1 MLSCTE
7 SSGIRHLSIMNTQSD
22 VDIRRG
28 NKPQC
33 FGLTATAIPEAN
45 SSQTGV
51 SVRNAQ
57 SETKQ
62 WYVLRVSY
70 GRAEKA
76 NEILKAK
83 GIETH
88 LPLHTVYKEVD
99 GKRKKQRVPM
109 LPNFLFV
116 RTTLSILESLIKS
129 SPDFHFIT
137 FYYDHFN
144 MKSDGKNPPLV
155 VPANSMDNFIKLTS
169 IDNEHILLIDEING
183 TYKQGD
189 YVRIIDGPFKGIEG
203 RVTKITGQKRVIVE
217 LPGLCSVATAYIP
230 KAFLLQLEHTE

>member
-1 MLSCTE
+1 
-7 SSGIRHLSIMNTQSD
+7 MNTVPD

-28 NKPQC
+28 QEPQR

-45 SSQTGV
+45 GSQTGV
-51 SVRNAQ
+51 SVENAQ

-70 GRAEKA
+70 GRAVKA
-76 NEILKAK
+76 NELLKAK

-88 LPLHTVYKEVD
+88 LPLHTTNKEVN
-99 GKRKKQRVPM
+99 GKRIKQRLPL
-109 LPNFLFV
+109 LPNILFAK
-116 RTTLSILESLIKS
+116 TTLSVLEQFLKS
-129 SPDFHFIT
+129 SPDLSFIT

-144 MKSDGKNPPLV
+144 KKPDGKNPPLF
-155 VPANSMDNFIKLTS
+155 VPKESMDNFIKLTS
-169 IDNEHILLIDEING
+169 IDDEHILLIDKVNG

-230 KAFLLQLEHTE
+230 KVFLLQV

>member
-1 MLSCTE
+1 MP
-7 SSGIRHLSIMNTQSD
+7 D

-28 NKPQC
+28 CKPHC

-45 SSQTGV
+45 GSQTGV
-51 SVRNAQ
+51 SVENAQ

-76 NEILKAK
+76 NEFLKAK

-88 LPLHTVYKEVD
+88 LPLHTIYKEVN
-99 GKRKKQRVPM
+99 GKRKKQRIPL
-109 LPNFLFV
+109 LPNFLFSN
-116 RTTLSILESLIKS
+116 TTLSVLQSILKS
-129 SPDFHFIT
+129 SPDLSFIT

-155 VPANSMDNFIKLTS
+155 VPKESMDNFIKLTS
-169 IDNEHILLIDEING
+169 IDDEHILLIDEVNG

-189 YVRIIDGPFKGIEG
+189 YVHIIDGPFKGIEG

-230 KAFLLQLEHTE
+230 KGFIKEGQVTGSFPA

>member
-57 SETKQ
+57 SETEQ

-88 LPLHTVYKEVD
+88 LSPT
-99 GKRKKQRVPM
+99 
-109 LPNFLFV
+109 
-116 RTTLSILESLIKS
+116 IKS
-129 SPDFHFIT
+129 KCRGDRHRGYGGRFRQWLDAAGIPPSYRSCGNGSAMRVSAAGFWAKSKDECISLATETEWLYRMIILTRNAVQEGASPHHLFLQRRETSHEHRQSGTVCGTHSKRTAAENVEKILGK
-137 FYYDHFN
+137 
-144 MKSDGKNPPLV
+144 MQIILKSL
-155 VPANSMDNFIKLTS
+155 
-169 IDNEHILLIDEING
+169 
-183 TYKQGD
+183 
-189 YVRIIDGPFKGIEG
+189 
-203 RVTKITGQKRVIVE
+203 
-217 LPGLCSVATAYIP
+217 YICTR
-230 KAFLLQLEHTE
+230 F

>member
-1 MLSCTE
+1 
-7 SSGIRHLSIMNTQSD
+7 MNTTPD

-28 NKPQC
+28 NEPQR

-45 SSQTGV
+45 GSQTGV

-57 SETKQ
+57 SETEQ

-76 NEILKAK
+76 NDLLAAK
-83 GIETH
+83 GIETYI
-88 LPLHTVYKEVD
+88 PFHTIYKEVN
-99 GKRKKQRVPM
+99 GKPKKQRVPM

-116 RTTLSILESLIKS
+116 HTTLSMLKTILKS
-129 SPDFHFIT
+129 ITNKTLIT
-137 FYYDHFN
+137 FYYDHFATIE
-144 MKSDGKNPPLV
+144 DGKNPPLI
-155 VPANSMDNFIKLTS
+155 VPNEDMENFIKLTS
-169 IDNEHILLIDEING
+169 IDNEHILLVDEVNG

-217 LPGLCSVATAYIP
+217 LPGICSVATAYIP
-230 KAFLLQLEHTE
+230 KVFLWQV

>member
-1 MLSCTE
+1 
-7 SSGIRHLSIMNTQSD
+7 MNTQPD

-88 LPLHTVYKEVD
+88 LPLHTIYKEVD
-99 GKRKKQRVPM
+99 GKRKKERVPM

-116 RTTLSILESLIKS
+116 HTTLSILESQLES
-129 SPDFHFIT
+129 SSDFRFIS

-144 MKSDGKNPPLV
+144 KKPDGKNPPLIV
-155 VPANSMDNFIKLTS
+155 STESMDNFIKLTS
-169 IDNEHILLIDEING
+169 IDDEHILLIDEVNG
-183 TYKQGD
+183 TYKQGGI
-189 YVRIIDGPFKGIEG
+189 VRIIEGPFKGIEG

-217 LPGLCSVATAYIP
+217 LPGLCCVATAYVP
-230 KAFLLQLEHTE
+230 KAFIKKM

>member
-7 SSGIRHLSIMNTQSD
+7 SSGINYLTIMNTTPD

-28 NKPQC
+28 NKPQS
-33 FGLTATAIPEAN
+33 FGLTATALPEAN
-45 SSQTGV
+45 GSQIGV

-57 SETKQ
+57 SETEQ

-76 NEILKAK
+76 NEILTAK
-83 GIETH
+83 GIETY
-88 LPLHTVYKEVD
+88 LPLHTINKEVD

-144 MKSDGKNPPLV
+144 MKSDGKNPPLI
-155 VPANSMDNFIKLTS
+155 VPTESMDNFIKLTS
-169 IDNEHILLIDEING
+169 IDDEHILLIDEING

-189 YVRIIDGPFKGIEG
+189 YVRIIEGSFKGIEG

-230 KAFLLQLEHTE
+230 KGFIISLC

>member
-1 MLSCTE
+1 MP
-7 SSGIRHLSIMNTQSD
+7 D

-28 NKPQC
+28 NEPQR

-45 SSQTGV
+45 GSQTGV
-51 SVRNAQ
+51 SVENAQ

-76 NEILKAK
+76 NELLKAK

-88 LPLHTVYKEVD
+88 LPRHTTYKGVN
-99 GKRKKQRVPM
+99 GKRIKQRLPL
-109 LPNFLFV
+109 LPNFLFAK
-116 RTTLSILESLIKS
+116 TTLSVLEQFLKS
-129 SPDFHFIT
+129 SPDLNFIT

-144 MKSDGKNPPLV
+144 KKPDGKNPPLV
-155 VPANSMDNFIKLTS
+155 VPKESMDNFIKLTS
-169 IDNEHILLIDEING
+169 IDDEHILLIDKVNG

-230 KAFLLQLEHTE
+230 KVFLLQV

>member
-1 MLSCTE
+1 MP
-7 SSGIRHLSIMNTQSD
+7 D

-28 NKPQC
+28 NEPQR

-45 SSQTGV
+45 GSQTGV
-51 SVRNAQ
+51 SVENAQ

-76 NEILKAK
+76 NELLKAK

-88 LPLHTVYKEVD
+88 IPLHTIYKEVN
-99 GKRKKQRVPM
+99 GKRNKQRVPM
-109 LPNFLFV
+109 LPNFLFAK
-116 RTTLSILESLIKS
+116 TTLSVLQSFLMS
-129 SPDFHFIT
+129 SPDLNFIT

-144 MKSDGKNPPLV
+144 KKPDGKNPPLI
-155 VPANSMDNFIKLTS
+155 VPKEPMDNFIKLTS
-169 IDNEHILLIDEING
+169 IDDEHILLIDEVNG

-203 RVTKITGQKRVIVE
+203 RVAKITGQKRVIVE
-217 LPGLCSVATAYIP
+217 VPGLCSVATAYIP
-230 KAFLLQLEHTE
+230 KAFILIGN

>member
-1 MLSCTE
+1 
-7 SSGIRHLSIMNTQSD
+7 MNTQPD

-33 FGLTATAIPEAN
+33 FGLTATALPEAN
-45 SSQTGV
+45 GSQTGV
-51 SVRNAQ
+51 SVRNVQ

-62 WYVLRVSY
+62 WYILRVSY

-76 NEILKAK
+76 NDLLAAK
-83 GIETH
+83 GIETYI
-88 LPLHTVYKEVD
+88 PFHTIYKEVN
-99 GKRKKQRVPM
+99 GKPKKQRVPM

-116 RTTLSILESLIKS
+116 HTSLCIIGLLLKS
-129 SPDFHFIT
+129 SPDFRFIS

-144 MKSDGKNPPLV
+144 TKSDGKNPPLV
-155 VPANSMDNFIKLTS
+155 VPANSMEYFIKLTS
-169 IDNEHILLIDEING
+169 IDNDHILLVDETNG

-217 LPGLCSVATAYIP
+217 LPGFCSVATAYIP
-230 KAFLLQLEHTE
+230 KGFIISLC

>member
-1 MLSCTE
+1 
-7 SSGIRHLSIMNTQSD
+7 MNTMPD

-28 NKPQC
+28 NEPQR

-45 SSQTGV
+45 GSQTGV
-51 SVRNAQ
+51 SVENAQ

-76 NEILKAK
+76 NELLKAK

-88 LPLHTVYKEVD
+88 LPLHTTYKGVN
-99 GKRKKQRVPM
+99 GKRIKQRLPL
-109 LPNFLFV
+109 LPNFLFAK
-116 RTTLSILESLIKS
+116 TTLSVLEQFLKS
-129 SPDFHFIT
+129 SPDLNFIT

-144 MKSDGKNPPLV
+144 KKPDGKNPPLV
-155 VPANSMDNFIKLTS
+155 VPKESMDNFIKLTS
-169 IDNEHILLIDEING
+169 IDDEHILLIDKVNG

-230 KAFLLQLEHTE
+230 KVFLLQV

>member
-1 MLSCTE
+1 
-7 SSGIRHLSIMNTQSD
+7 MNTVPD

-28 NKPQC
+28 NEPQC

-45 SSQTGV
+45 GLQTGV
-51 SVRNAQ
+51 SVENAQ

-76 NEILKAK
+76 NELLKAK
-83 GIETH
+83 EIVTH
-88 LPLHTVYKEVD
+88 LPLHTIYKEVN
-99 GKRKKQRVPM
+99 GKRKKQRIPL
-109 LPNFLFV
+109 LPNFLFAK
-116 RTTLSILESLIKS
+116 TTLSVLQSFLKS
-129 SPDFHFIT
+129 SPDFRFIS

-144 MKSDGKNPPLV
+144 TKSNGKNPPLV

-169 IDNEHILLIDEING
+169 IDNEHILLVDEANG

-189 YVRIIDGPFKGIEG
+189 FVRIIEGSFKGIEG

-230 KAFLLQLEHTE
+230 KAFLLQLEHTK

>member
-1 MLSCTE
+1 
-7 SSGIRHLSIMNTQSD
+7 MNTMPD

-28 NKPQC
+28 NEPQR

-45 SSQTGV
+45 GSQTGV
-51 SVRNAQ
+51 SVENAQ

-76 NEILKAK
+76 NELLKAK

-88 LPLHTVYKEVD
+88 LPRHTTYKGVN
-99 GKRKKQRVPM
+99 GKRIKQRLPL
-109 LPNFLFV
+109 LPNFLFAK
-116 RTTLSILESLIKS
+116 TTLSVLEQFLKS
-129 SPDFHFIT
+129 SPDLNFIT

-144 MKSDGKNPPLV
+144 KKPDGKNPPLV
-155 VPANSMDNFIKLTS
+155 VPKESMDNFIKLTS
-169 IDNEHILLIDEING
+169 IDDEHILLIDKVNG

-230 KAFLLQLEHTE
+230 KVFLLQV

>member
-1 MLSCTE
+1 MP
-7 SSGIRHLSIMNTQSD
+7 D

-28 NKPQC
+28 NEPQR
-33 FGLTATAIPEAN
+33 FGLTATANPEAN
-45 SSQTGV
+45 GSQTGV
-51 SVRNAQ
+51 SVENAQ

-76 NEILKAK
+76 NELLKAK

-88 LPLHTVYKEVD
+88 LPLHTTYKEVN
-99 GKRKKQRVPM
+99 GKRIKQRLPL
-109 LPNFLFV
+109 LPNILFAK
-116 RTTLSILESLIKS
+116 TTLSVLEQFLKS
-129 SPDFHFIT
+129 SPDLNFIT

-144 MKSDGKNPPLV
+144 KKPDGKNPPLV
-155 VPANSMDNFIKLTS
+155 VPKESMDNFIKLTS
-169 IDNEHILLIDEING
+169 IDDEHILLIDKVNG

-217 LPGLCSVATAYIP
+217 LPGICSVATAYIP
-230 KAFLLQLEHTE
+230 KVFLLQV

>member
-1 MLSCTE
+1 MP
-7 SSGIRHLSIMNTQSD
+7 D

-28 NKPQC
+28 NEPQR

-45 SSQTGV
+45 GSQTGV
-51 SVRNAQ
+51 SVENAQ

-76 NEILKAK
+76 NELLKAK

-88 LPLHTVYKEVD
+88 LPLHTTYKEVN
-99 GKRKKQRVPM
+99 GKRIKQRLPL
-109 LPNFLFV
+109 LPNFLFAK
-116 RTTLSILESLIKS
+116 TTLSVLEQFLKS
-129 SPDFHFIT
+129 SPDLNFIT

-144 MKSDGKNPPLV
+144 KKSDGKNPPLI
-155 VPANSMDNFIKLTS
+155 VPTESMDNFIKLTS
-169 IDNEHILLIDEING
+169 IDDEHILLIDEING

-189 YVRIIDGPFKGIEG
+189 FVRIIEGSFKGIEG

>member
-1 MLSCTE
+1 
-7 SSGIRHLSIMNTQSD
+7 MNTQPD

-45 SSQTGV
+45 GSQTGV
-51 SVRNAQ
+51 SVENAQ

-70 GRAEKA
+70 GRSEKA
-76 NEILKAK
+76 NELLKAK

-88 LPLHTVYKEVD
+88 LPRHTTYKGVN
-99 GKRKKQRVPM
+99 GKRIKQRLPL
-109 LPNFLFV
+109 LPNILFAK
-116 RTTLSILESLIKS
+116 TTLSVLEQFLKS
-129 SPDFHFIT
+129 SPDLNFIT

-144 MKSDGKNPPLV
+144 KKPDGKNPPLV
-155 VPANSMDNFIKLTS
+155 VPKESMDNFIKLTS
-169 IDNEHILLIDEING
+169 IDDEHILLIDKVNG

-230 KAFLLQLEHTE
+230 KVFLLQV

>member
-1 MLSCTE
+1 
-7 SSGIRHLSIMNTQSD
+7 MNTVPD

-28 NKPQC
+28 NEPQC

-45 SSQTGV
+45 GSQTGV
-51 SVRNAQ
+51 SVGNAQ

-76 NEILKAK
+76 NETLTAK
-83 GIETH
+83 GIKTH
-88 LPLHTVYKEVD
+88 LPLHTIYKEVN

-116 RTTLSILESLIKS
+116 NTTLSVLQSFLKS
-129 SPDFHFIT
+129 SPDLSFIT

-144 MKSDGKNPPLV
+144 KKPDGKNPPLV
-155 VPANSMDNFIKLTS
+155 VPKEPMDNFIKLTS
-169 IDNEHILLIDEING
+169 IDDEHILLIDEVNG
-183 TYKQGD
+183 NFKIGD
-189 YVRIIDGPFKGIEG
+189 KVRVIAGSFIGIEG
-203 RVTKITGQKRVIVE
+203 RLAKITGQKRVIVE
-217 LPGLCSVATAYIP
+217 LPGLCCVATAYIP
-230 KAFLLQLEHTE
+230 KAFLTLM

>member
-1 MLSCTE
+1 
-7 SSGIRHLSIMNTQSD
+7 MNTMPD

-28 NKPQC
+28 NEPQR

-45 SSQTGV
+45 GSQTGV
-51 SVRNAQ
+51 SVENAQ

-70 GRAEKA
+70 GRAVKA
-76 NEILKAK
+76 NELLKAK

-88 LPLHTVYKEVD
+88 LPLHTTNKEVN
-99 GKRKKQRVPM
+99 GKRIKQRLPL
-109 LPNFLFV
+109 LPNFLFAK
-116 RTTLSILESLIKS
+116 TTLSVLEQFLKS
-129 SPDFHFIT
+129 SPDLNFIT
-137 FYYDHFN
+137 FYYNHFN
-144 MKSDGKNPPLV
+144 KKPDGKNPPLV
-155 VPANSMDNFIKLTS
+155 VPKKSMDNFIKLTC
-169 IDNEHILLIDEING
+169 IDDEHILLIDKVNG
-183 TYKQGD
+183 TYKQGE

-230 KAFLLQLEHTE
+230 KVFLLQV

>member
-1 MLSCTE
+1 
-7 SSGIRHLSIMNTQSD
+7 MNTTPD

-45 SSQTGV
+45 GSETGV
-51 SVRNAQ
+51 SVENVPA
-57 SETKQ
+57 EKVQ

-76 NEILKAK
+76 NDLLSAK
-83 GIETH
+83 GIETF
-88 LPLHTVYKEVD
+88 LPFHTIYKEVN
-99 GKRKKQRVPM
+99 GKRKKHRVPM

-116 RTTLSILESLIKS
+116 RTTLFILESLIKS

-189 YVRIIDGPFKGIEG
+189 YVRITEGPFKGIEG

-230 KAFLLQLEHTE
+230 KTFLLQLEHAKSIKLRTYRS

>member
-1 MLSCTE
+1 
-7 SSGIRHLSIMNTQSD
+7 MNTVPD

-28 NKPQC
+28 DEPQR
-33 FGLTATAIPEAN
+33 FGLTATALPEAHG
-45 SSQTGV
+45 SQTGV

-76 NEILKAK
+76 NEILTAK
-83 GIETH
+83 GIETY
-88 LPLHTVYKEVD
+88 LPLHTINKEVD

-116 RTTLSILESLIKS
+116 HTSLSIIGLLLKS
-129 SPDFHFIT
+129 SPDFRFIS

-144 MKSDGKNPPLV
+144 TKSDGKNPPLV
-155 VPANSMDNFIKLTS
+155 VPANSMENFIKLTS
-169 IDNEHILLIDEING
+169 IDDEHFLLIDEING

-230 KAFLLQLEHTE
+230 KAFLLQLEHAK

>member
-1 MLSCTE
+1 MP
-7 SSGIRHLSIMNTQSD
+7 D

-28 NKPQC
+28 NEPQR

-45 SSQTGV
+45 GSQTGV
-51 SVRNAQ
+51 SVENAQ

-70 GRAEKA
+70 SRAEKA
-76 NEILKAK
+76 NELLKAK

-88 LPLHTVYKEVD
+88 LPLHTIYKEVN
-99 GKRKKQRVPM
+99 GKPKKQRIPL

-116 RTTLSILESLIKS
+116 NTTLSVLQSFLKS
-129 SPDFHFIT
+129 SPDLSFIS

-144 MKSDGKNPPLV
+144 KKTDGKNPPLV
-155 VPANSMDNFIKLTS
+155 VPKESMDNFIKLTS
-169 IDNEHILLIDEING
+169 IDNEHILLIDEVNG

-189 YVRIIDGPFKGIEG
+189 YVRIIDGQFKGIEG

-217 LPGLCSVATAYIP
+217 LPGICSIATAYIP
-230 KAFLLQLEHTE
+230 KGFIMPM

>member
-1 MLSCTE
+1 
-7 SSGIRHLSIMNTQSD
+7 MNTTPD

-28 NKPQC
+28 NKPHC
-33 FGLTATAIPEAN
+33 FGLTATALPEAN
-45 SSQTGV
+45 GSQTGV
-51 SVRNAQ
+51 SVENVPT
-57 SETKQ
+57 EKIQ
-62 WYVLRVSY
+62 WFVLRVSY

-83 GIETH
+83 GIETY
-88 LPLHTVYKEVD
+88 LPLHTIYKEVN
-99 GKRKKQRVPM
+99 GKRKEQRVPM

-116 RTTLSILESLIKS
+116 HTTLSILESLLKS
-129 SPDFHFIT
+129 SPDFRFIS
-137 FYYDHFN
+137 FYYYHFN
-144 MKSDGKNPPLV
+144 TKPDGKNPPLV

-169 IDNEHILLIDEING
+169 IDNEHILLIDEVNG
-183 TYKQGD
+183 IYKKGD
-189 YVRIIDGPFKGIEG
+189 FVRIIEGPFKGIEG

>member
-1 MLSCTE
+1 
-7 SSGIRHLSIMNTQSD
+7 MNTLPD

-28 NKPQC
+28 NKSQC
-33 FGLTATAIPEAN
+33 FGLTATALPEAHG
-45 SSQTGV
+45 SETGV
-51 SVRNAQ
+51 SVENVPAEKR
-57 SETKQ
+57 Q

-76 NEILKAK
+76 NEILTAK
-83 GIETH
+83 GIETY

-99 GKRKKQRVPM
+99 GKRKKQRVPL

-116 RTTLSILESLIKS
+116 HTSLSIIGLLLKS
-129 SPDFHFIT
+129 SPDFRFIS

-155 VPANSMDNFIKLTS
+155 VPANSMENFIKLTS
-169 IDNEHILLIDEING
+169 IDDEHILLIDEING

-230 KAFLLQLEHTE
+230 KAFLLQLEHAK

>member
-1 MLSCTE
+1 MP
-7 SSGIRHLSIMNTQSD
+7 D

-28 NKPQC
+28 NEPQR

-45 SSQTGV
+45 GSQTGV
-51 SVRNAQ
+51 SVENAQ

-76 NEILKAK
+76 NELLKAK

-88 LPLHTVYKEVD
+88 LPLHTTYKGVN
-99 GKRKKQRVPM
+99 GKRIKQRLPL
-109 LPNFLFV
+109 LPNFLFAK
-116 RTTLSILESLIKS
+116 TTLSVLEQFLKS
-129 SPDFHFIT
+129 SPDLNFIT

-144 MKSDGKNPPLV
+144 KKPDGKNPPLV
-155 VPANSMDNFIKLTS
+155 VPKESMDNFIKLTS
-169 IDNEHILLIDEING
+169 IDDEHILLIDKVNG

-217 LPGLCSVATAYIP
+217 LPGFCSVATAYIP
-230 KAFLLQLEHTE
+230 KGFIISLC

>member
-1 MLSCTE
+1 MP
-7 SSGIRHLSIMNTQSD
+7 D

-28 NKPQC
+28 NEPQC

-45 SSQTGV
+45 GSQTGV
-51 SVRNAQ
+51 SVENAQ

-76 NEILKAK
+76 NELLKAK

-88 LPLHTVYKEVD
+88 LPRHTTYRGVN
-99 GKRKKQRVPM
+99 GKRIKQRLPL
-109 LPNFLFV
+109 LPNFLFAK
-116 RTTLSILESLIKS
+116 TTLSVLEQFLKS
-129 SPDFHFIT
+129 SPDLNFIT

-144 MKSDGKNPPLV
+144 KKPDGKNPPLV
-155 VPANSMDNFIKLTS
+155 VPKESMDNFIKLTS
-169 IDNEHILLIDEING
+169 IDDEHILLIDKVNG

-230 KAFLLQLEHTE
+230 KVFLLQV

>member
-1 MLSCTE
+1 
-7 SSGIRHLSIMNTQSD
+7 MNTTPD

-28 NKPQC
+28 NKPHC
-33 FGLTATAIPEAN
+33 FGLTATALPEAN
-45 SSQTGV
+45 GSQTGV
-51 SVRNAQ
+51 SVENVPA
-57 SETKQ
+57 EEVQ

-76 NEILKAK
+76 NDLLSAK
-83 GIETH
+83 GIETY
-88 LPLHTVYKEVD
+88 LPLHTIYKEVN

-116 RTTLSILESLIKS
+116 HTTLSILESLFKL
-129 SPDFHFIT
+129 SPDSRFIS

-144 MKSDGKNPPLV
+144 KKSDGKNPPLV
-155 VPANSMDNFIKLTS
+155 VPANSMDNFINLTS
-169 IDNEHILLIDEING
+169 VDDEHILLIDEVNG

-189 YVRIIDGPFKGIEG
+189 YVHIIDGPFKGIEG
-203 RVTKITGQKRVIVE
+203 RVAKITGQKRVIVE

-230 KAFLLQLEHTE
+230 KAFLLQLEHTK

>member
-1 MLSCTE
+1 
-7 SSGIRHLSIMNTQSD
+7 MNTVPD

-28 NKPQC
+28 QEPQR

-45 SSQTGV
+45 GSQTGV
-51 SVRNAQ
+51 SVENAQ

-70 GRAEKA
+70 GRAVKA
-76 NEILKAK
+76 NELLKAK

-88 LPLHTVYKEVD
+88 LPLHTTYKGVN
-99 GKRKKQRVPM
+99 GKRIKQRLPL
-109 LPNFLFV
+109 LPNFLFAK
-116 RTTLSILESLIKS
+116 TTLSVLEQFLKS
-129 SPDFHFIT
+129 SPDLNFIT

-144 MKSDGKNPPLV
+144 KKPDGKNPPLF
-155 VPANSMDNFIKLTS
+155 VPKESMDNFIKLTS
-169 IDNEHILLIDEING
+169 IDDEHILLIDKVNG

-217 LPGLCSVATAYIP
+217 LPWLCSVATAYIP
-230 KAFLLQLEHTE
+230 KVFLLQV

>member
-1 MLSCTE
+1 
-7 SSGIRHLSIMNTQSD
+7 MNTMPD

-28 NKPQC
+28 NEPQR

-45 SSQTGV
+45 GSQTGV
-51 SVRNAQ
+51 SVENAQ

-70 GRAEKA
+70 SRAEKA
-76 NEILKAK
+76 NELLKAK

-88 LPLHTVYKEVD
+88 LPLHTIYKEVN
-99 GKRKKQRVPM
+99 GKPKKQRIPL

-116 RTTLSILESLIKS
+116 NTTLSVLQSFLKS
-129 SPDFHFIT
+129 SPDLSFIS

-144 MKSDGKNPPLV
+144 KKTDGKNPPLV
-155 VPANSMDNFIKLTS
+155 VPKESMDNFIKLTS
-169 IDNEHILLIDEING
+169 IDNEHILLIDEVNG

-189 YVRIIDGPFKGIEG
+189 YVRIIDGQFKGIEG

-217 LPGLCSVATAYIP
+217 LPGICSIATAYIP
-230 KAFLLQLEHTE
+230 KGFIMPM

>member
-1 MLSCTE
+1 
-7 SSGIRHLSIMNTQSD
+7 MNTQPD

-28 NKPQC
+28 DEPQR

-45 SSQTGV
+45 GSQTGV
-51 SVRNAQ
+51 SVENAQ

-70 GRAEKA
+70 GRSEKA
-76 NEILKAK
+76 NELLKAK

-88 LPLHTVYKEVD
+88 LPLHTTYKEMN
-99 GKRKKQRVPM
+99 GKRIKQRLPL
-109 LPNFLFV
+109 LPNILFAK
-116 RTTLSILESLIKS
+116 TTLSVLEQFLKS
-129 SPDFHFIT
+129 SPDLNFIT

-144 MKSDGKNPPLV
+144 KKPDGKNPPLV
-155 VPANSMDNFIKLTS
+155 VPKESMDNFIKLTS
-169 IDNEHILLIDEING
+169 IDDEHILLIDKVNG

-230 KAFLLQLEHTE
+230 KVFLLQV

>member
-1 MLSCTE
+1 
-7 SSGIRHLSIMNTQSD
+7 MNTMPD

-28 NKPQC
+28 KEPQR
-33 FGLTATAIPEAN
+33 FGFTATAIPEAKG
-45 SSQTGV
+45 SKAGV
-51 SVRNAQ
+51 SVDNALA
-57 SETKQ
+57 EDKQ

-76 NEILKAK
+76 NDLLTTK
-83 GIETH
+83 GIETY
-88 LPLHTVYKEVD
+88 LPLHTIYKEVN
-99 GKRKKQRVPM
+99 GMRKKQSVPM

-116 RTTLSILESLIKS
+116 HTTLSILESLLKS
-129 SPDFHFIT
+129 SPDLSIIT

-144 MKSDGKNPPLV
+144 TKSDGKNPPLV
-155 VPANSMDNFIKLTS
+155 VPTKSMDNFIKLTS
-169 IDNEHILLIDEING
+169 IDDEHILLIDEVNG

-189 YVRIIDGPFKGIEG
+189 FVRIIEGPFKGIEG

>member
-7 SSGIRHLSIMNTQSD
+7 SSGIRHLTKMNTQPD

-57 SETKQ
+57 LETEQ

-88 LPLHTVYKEVD
+88 LPLHTIYKEEN
-99 GKRKKQRVPM
+99 GKRKKQRVPL

-116 RTTLSILESLIKS
+116 RTTLSKLESLIKS

-144 MKSDGKNPPLV
+144 TKSDGKNPPLV
-155 VPANSMDNFIKLTS
+155 VPANSMENFIKLTNL
-169 IDNEHILLIDEING
+169 DDEHILLIDEVNG

-189 YVRIIDGPFKGIEG
+189 YVRIIEGSFKGIEG
-203 RVTKITGQKRVIVE
+203 RVAKITGQKRVIVE

-230 KAFLLQLEHTE
+230 KGFIISLC

>member
-1 MLSCTE
+1 
-7 SSGIRHLSIMNTQSD
+7 MNTVPD

-45 SSQTGV
+45 GSQTGV
-51 SVRNAQ
+51 SVENAQ

-76 NEILKAK
+76 NELLKAK

-88 LPLHTVYKEVD
+88 LPLHTTYKEVN
-99 GKRKKQRVPM
+99 GKRIKQRLPL
-109 LPNFLFV
+109 LPNILFAK
-116 RTTLSILESLIKS
+116 TTLSVLEQFLKS
-129 SPDFHFIT
+129 SPDLNFIT

-144 MKSDGKNPPLV
+144 KKSDGKNPPLV
-155 VPANSMDNFIKLTS
+155 VPKESMDNFIKLTS
-169 IDNEHILLIDEING
+169 IDDEHILLIDKVNG

-230 KAFLLQLEHTE
+230 KVFLLQV

>member
-7 SSGIRHLSIMNTQSD
+7 SSGIRHLSIMNTQPD

-57 SETKQ
+57 SETEQ

-144 MKSDGKNPPLV
+144 TKSNGKNPPLV
-155 VPANSMDNFIKLTS
+155 VPANSMENFIKLTS
-169 IDNEHILLIDEING
+169 IDNEHILLVDEING

-189 YVRIIDGPFKGIEG
+189 YVRIIEGSFKGIEG
-203 RVTKITGQKRVIVE
+203 RVAKITGQKRVIVE

-230 KAFLLQLEHTE
+230 KGFIISLC

>member
-1 MLSCTE
+1 MP
-7 SSGIRHLSIMNTQSD
+7 D

-28 NKPQC
+28 NEPQR

-45 SSQTGV
+45 GSKTGV
-51 SVRNAQ
+51 SVENAQ

-76 NEILKAK
+76 NELLKAK

-88 LPLHTVYKEVD
+88 IPLHTIYKEVN
-99 GKRKKQRVPM
+99 GKRNKQRVPM
-109 LPNFLFV
+109 LPNFLFAK
-116 RTTLSILESLIKS
+116 TTLSVLQSFLMS
-129 SPDFHFIT
+129 SPDLNFIT

-144 MKSDGKNPPLV
+144 KKPDGKNPPLI
-155 VPANSMDNFIKLTS
+155 VPKESMDNFIKLTS
-169 IDNEHILLIDEING
+169 IDDEHILLIDEVNG

-203 RVTKITGQKRVIVE
+203 RVAKITGQKRVIVE
-217 LPGLCSVATAYIP
+217 VPGLCSVATAYIP
-230 KAFLLQLEHTE
+230 KAFILIGN

>member
-1 MLSCTE
+1 MP
-7 SSGIRHLSIMNTQSD
+7 D

-28 NKPQC
+28 KEPQR
-33 FGLTATAIPEAN
+33 FGLTASATPEAN
-45 SSQTGV
+45 GSQTGV
-51 SVRNAQ
+51 SVENAQ

-88 LPLHTVYKEVD
+88 LPLHAIYKEVN
-99 GKRKKQRVPM
+99 GKRKKQRIPL
-109 LPNFLFV
+109 LPNFLFSN
-116 RTTLSILESLIKS
+116 TTLSVLQSILKS
-129 SPDFHFIT
+129 SPDLSFIT

-155 VPANSMDNFIKLTS
+155 VPKESMDNFIKLTS
-169 IDNEHILLIDEING
+169 IDDEHILLIDEVNG

-189 YVRIIDGPFKGIEG
+189 YVHIIDGPFKGIEG

-230 KAFLLQLEHTE
+230 KGFIKEGQVTGSFPA

>member
-1 MLSCTE
+1 
-7 SSGIRHLSIMNTQSD
+7 MNTVPD

-28 NKPQC
+28 NEPQR

-45 SSQTGV
+45 GSQTGV

-70 GRAEKA
+70 GRSEKA
-76 NEILKAK
+76 NELLKAK

-88 LPLHTVYKEVD
+88 LPLHTTYKEVN
-99 GKRKKQRVPM
+99 GKRIKQRLPL
-109 LPNFLFV
+109 LPNFLFAK
-116 RTTLSILESLIKS
+116 TTLSVLEQFLKS
-129 SPDFHFIT
+129 SPDLNFIT

-144 MKSDGKNPPLV
+144 KKPDGKNPPLV
-155 VPANSMDNFIKLTS
+155 VPKESMDNFIKLTS
-169 IDNEHILLIDEING
+169 IDDEHILLIDEVNG

-217 LPGLCSVATAYIP
+217 LPWLCSVATAYIP
-230 KAFLLQLEHTE
+230 KVFLLQV